1 MLRSG
6 LVLPVHVGCVPVLV
20 RCVSIYT
27 GCVPVLVRCVS
38 IYTGCVPVLVRCV
51 SIYTGCVSIQAHWG
65 LFWGETHPILW
76 TREASPLWM
85 HASALFVRV
94 SGQFELCP

>member
-1 MLRSG
+1 MIFGNHSG
-6 LVLPVHVGCVPVLV
+6 FYYGLPFCGCFQVGC
-20 RCVSIYT
+20 
-27 GCVPVLVRCVS
+27 G
-38 IYTGCVPVLVRCV
+38 
-51 SIYTGCVSIQAHWG
+51 SIQAHWG

-76 TREASPLWM
+76 TIEASPLWM